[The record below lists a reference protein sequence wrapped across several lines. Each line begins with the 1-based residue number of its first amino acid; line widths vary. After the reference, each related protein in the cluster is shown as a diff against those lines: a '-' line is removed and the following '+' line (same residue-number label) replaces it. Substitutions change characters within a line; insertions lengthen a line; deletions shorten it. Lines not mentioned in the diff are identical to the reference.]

1 MESSTSGPQQRAN
14 RPLKAPG
21 KNGFRYRPQFG
32 IVVIVDS
39 ERDQERAY
47 DRLRRA
53 GFKKLRVVSV

>member
-1 MESSTSGPQQRAN
+1 MERSTSGPQQRAN
-14 RPLKAPG
+14 CPLKTLG

-32 IVVIVDS
+32 IVVVVDS

-47 DRLRRA
+47 GRLRRA